1 MHAPGTNLYLIAE
14 TFLCGEDWIM
24 NICILG
30 FGNVGSRLAHLWSE
44 SGHTLSIGLRPH
56 SKHADAARK
65 AGFTVSEPHIAAQ
78 SADAVALA
86 VPWEAVKG
94 ALSNAGP
101 LDGKILIDATNPL
114 DSDLRVLTP
123 KEGSSAQQIVAWF
136 PRARLVKAFNTIGA
150 ANMGKPAFDLYYC
163 SDDKEA
169 AQIVHGLIKETGM
182 RPVNA
187 GPLRNAGYLEHLAG
201 LWISLTMS
209 GQIQGAF
216 GFNLVEEHGR

>member
-1 MHAPGTNLYLIAE
+1 
-14 TFLCGEDWIM
+14 M

-44 SGHTLSIGLRPH
+44 AGHTLSVGLRSN
-56 SKHADAARK
+56 SKHGDAARK
-65 AGFTVSEPHIAAQ
+65 AGLTVSEPHIAVQ
-78 SADAVALA
+78 SADIVALA

-136 PRARLVKAFNTIGA
+136 PGARLAVCRRETAKLLHCGGRRAAVAFSERNSMDGA
-150 ANMGKPAFDLYYC
+150 
-163 SDDKEA
+163 
-169 AQIVHGLIKETGM
+169 
-182 RPVNA
+182 
-187 GPLRNAGYLEHLAG
+187 
-201 LWISLTMS
+201 
-209 GQIQGAF
+209 
-216 GFNLVEEHGR
+216 

>member
-1 MHAPGTNLYLIAE
+1 LYLIAE
-14 TFLCGEDWIM
+14 TFPEREDWIM

-44 SGHTLSIGLRPH
+44 AGHTLSVGLRSN
-56 SKHADAARK
+56 SKHRDAARK
-65 AGFTVSEPHIAAQ
+65 AGFTVSEPHIAVQ
-78 SADAVALA
+78 SADVVAVA
-86 VPWEAVKG
+86 VPWEAVKD

-114 DSDLRVLTP
+114 NSDLRVLTP

-136 PRARLVKAFNTIGA
+136 PAARVVKAFNTIGA
-150 ANMGKPAFDLYYC
+150 ANMGNSAFDLYYC

-169 AQIVHGLIKETGM
+169 AEIVHGLIKETGM

-187 GPLRNAGYLEHLAG
+187 GPLHNAGYLEHLAG
-201 LWISLTMS
+201 LWIFLAMS

-216 GFNLVEEHGR
+216 GFNLVEDNP